1 MARMEAFRHG
11 SPPPGSGRAG
21 QGDDRRFYDERRET
35 KPAEFT
41 CPFCRQSA
49 TYQVGWLVREKK
61 ARLEGRLSEEDR
73 ARFAK
78 ACSYM
83 VRTDDLLVCQNPR
96 CRKRFEIPTLQSV
109 VLL

>member
-1 MARMEAFRHG
+1 M
-11 SPPPGSGRAG
+11 SYRAALP
-21 QGDDRRFYDERRET
+21 QADDRRFYSERRET

-41 CPFCRQSA
+41 CPHCRQPAS
-49 TYQVGWLVREKK
+49 YQVGWLVREKK
-61 ARLEGRLSEEDR
+61 ARLEGRVSEEDK

-78 ACSYM
+78 ARSYM